1 MTTEELALANP
12 STTTA
17 PISDFSILEHA
28 ELLDGLS
35 RMGIATPTPVQA
47 RAIPSIL
54 EGGDHIIEA
63 QTGSGK
69 TLAFVLPILAA
80 LFDSSPHHGN
90 FALIITPTRELA
102 IQVTS
107 IVAQLIPH
115 IHPAC
120 IIGGEKQEIQV
131 RQLRRDSRIIVGTPG
146 RILDLIGQREIV
158 LRKCEMFV
166 LDEADEMLSMGFID
180 EVRKILAKLP
190 AERQGLFFSA
200 TITPRVLSLASS
212 FLREPKR
219 IEITKS
225 VETTPLIDHLFCR
238 VDGTLTAKAEALA
251 TYLKKSSPRSAI
263 VFCNTKSDTEL
274 VEILIRKRGF
284 EPRRLNSDLSQK
296 ERDRTMSSFR
306 SGDLRI
312 LVATDVAA
320 RGIDVSDVE
329 LVVNYSLHETPET
342 YVHRTGR
349 TGRAGRSGT
358 ALSLV
363 GPQDFT
369 VFHSLSKKLPCSLSE
384 IAISAELANVQ
395 KD

>member
-1 MTTEELALANP
+1 MTSETLELVQTSQSLDP
-12 STTTA
+12 LT
-17 PISDFSILEHA
+17 DFSIFNHT
-28 ELLDGLS
+28 ELKDGLA
-35 RMGIATPTPVQA
+35 RMGITNPTPVQA

-69 TLAFVLPILAA
+69 TLAFVLPVLEV
-80 LFDSSPHHGN
+80 LLDCSQHHGN

-107 IVAQLIPH
+107 IVAKLVGH
-115 IHPAC
+115 IQPAC
-120 IIGGEKQEIQV
+120 IIGGEKQENQV
-131 RQLRRDSRIIVGTPG
+131 RQLRKDSRIIVGTPG
-146 RILDLIGQREIV
+146 RILDLIGQREIL
-158 LRKCEMFV
+158 LRKCRMFV

-180 EVRKILAKLP
+180 EVRKILSKLP
-190 AERQGLFFSA
+190 KERQGLFFSA

-212 FLREPKR
+212 FLVNPKR
-219 IEITKS
+219 IEITRQ
-225 VETTPLIDHLFCR
+225 VETAQLIDHVFCR
-238 VDGTLTAKAEALA
+238 VDGSLTAKAEALA
-251 TYLKKSSPRSAI
+251 TYLKKSDPRSVI

-274 VEILIRKRGF
+274 VEILLRKRGF
-284 EPRRLNSDLSQK
+284 DPKRLNSDLSQK

-349 TGRAGRSGT
+349 TGRAGKSGT

-369 VFHSLSKKLPCSLSE
+369 VFHSLSRKLPCSLSE
-384 IAISAELANVQ
+384 IAISA
-395 KD
+395 D

>member
-1 MTTEELALANP
+1 MTTEELALAETSAP
-12 STTTA
+12 STV
-17 PISDFSILEHA
+17 IENFVILQHA
-28 ELLDGLS
+28 ELLDGLQA
-35 RMGIATPTPVQA
+35 MGISSPTPVQA
-47 RAIPSIL
+47 RSIPSIL
-54 EGGDHIIEA
+54 DGGDHIIEA

-69 TLAFVLPILAA
+69 TLAFVLPILAK
-80 LFDSSPHHGN
+80 LLNSQPYSGN

-102 IQVTS
+102 IQVNS
-107 IVAQLIPH
+107 IVAQLVPH

-120 IIGGEKQEIQV
+120 IIGGERQENQV

-146 RILDLIGQREIV
+146 RILDLIGQREIL
-158 LRKCEMFV
+158 LRKCKMFV

-190 AERQGLFFSA
+190 RERQGLFFSA

-212 FLREPKR
+212 FLVNPKR
-219 IEITKS
+219 IEITRQA
-225 VETTPLIDHLFCR
+225 ETAPLIDHLFCR
-238 VDGTLTAKAEALA
+238 VDGSLTAKAEALA
-251 TYLKKSSPRSAI
+251 TYLKKRGPRSAI

-274 VEILIRKRGF
+274 VEILLRKRGF
-284 EPRRLNSDLSQK
+284 EPKRLNSDLSQK

-369 VFHSLSKKLPCSLSE
+369 VFHSLSRKLPCALSE
-384 IAISAELANVQ
+384 IAISAE
-395 KD
+395 

>member
-1 MTTEELALANP
+1 
-12 STTTA
+12 
-17 PISDFSILEHA
+17 
-28 ELLDGLS
+28 
-35 RMGIATPTPVQA
+35 MGITSPTPVQA

-54 EGGDHIIEA
+54 EGGDHVIEA

-69 TLAFVLPILAA
+69 TLAFVLPVLAK
-80 LFDSSPHHGN
+80 LLDSARHNGN

-107 IVAQLIPH
+107 IVAKLIGH

-120 IIGGEKQEIQV
+120 IIGGEKQESQV
-131 RQLRRDSRIIVGTPG
+131 RQLRKDCRIIVGTPG

-158 LRKCEMFV
+158 LRKCKMFV

-190 AERQGLFFSA
+190 KERQGLFFSA

-212 FLREPKR
+212 FLVTPKR
-219 IEITKS
+219 IEITRQ
-225 VETTPLIDHLFCR
+225 VEATPLIDHVFCR
-238 VDGTLTAKAEALA
+238 VDGSLTAKAEALA
-251 TYLKKSSPRSAI
+251 TYLKKSDPRSAI

-274 VEILIRKRGF
+274 VEILLRRRGF
-284 EPRRLNSDLSQK
+284 DPKRLNSDLSQK

-349 TGRAGRSGT
+349 TGRAGKSGT

-369 VFHSLSKKLPCSLSE
+369 VFHSLSRKLPCSLSE
-384 IAISAELANVQ
+384 IAIPSEA
-395 KD
+395 

>member
-1 MTTEELALANP
+1 
-12 STTTA
+12 
-17 PISDFSILEHA
+17 
-28 ELLDGLS
+28 
-35 RMGIATPTPVQA
+35 
-47 RAIPSIL
+47 
-54 EGGDHIIEA
+54 
-63 QTGSGK
+63 
-69 TLAFVLPILAA
+69 
-80 LFDSSPHHGN
+80 
-90 FALIITPTRELA
+90 
-102 IQVTS
+102 
-107 IVAQLIPH
+107 
-115 IHPAC
+115 
-120 IIGGEKQEIQV
+120 
-131 RQLRRDSRIIVGTPG
+131 
-146 RILDLIGQREIV
+146 
-158 LRKCEMFV
+158 MFV

-190 AERQGLFFSA
+190 RERQGLFFSA

-212 FLREPKR
+212 FLVNPKR
-219 IEITKS
+219 IEITRQA
-225 VETTPLIDHLFCR
+225 ETAPLIDHLFCR
-238 VDGTLTAKAEALA
+238 VDGSLTAKAEALA
-251 TYLKKSSPRSAI
+251 TYLKKRGPRSAI

-274 VEILIRKRGF
+274 VEILLRKRGF
-284 EPRRLNSDLSQK
+284 EPKRLNSDLSQK

-369 VFHSLSKKLPCSLSE
+369 VFHSLSRKLPCALSE
-384 IAISAELANVQ
+384 IAISAE
-395 KD
+395 